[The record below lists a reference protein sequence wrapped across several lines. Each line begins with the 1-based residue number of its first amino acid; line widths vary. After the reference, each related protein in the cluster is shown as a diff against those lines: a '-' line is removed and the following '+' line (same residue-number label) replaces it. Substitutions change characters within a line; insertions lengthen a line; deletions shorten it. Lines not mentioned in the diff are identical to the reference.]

1 MSIVN
6 LFVIKGNRIY
16 FIRKHY
22 RKVQEML
29 KNQKDLSK
37 EDYYYLDA
45 GYLVL
50 DLNNKSIINSQM
62 AFTISQTEFYTIENL
77 K

>member
-6 LFVIKGNRIY
+6 LFVIKENKIY

-29 KNQKDLSK
+29 KNQKHLSK

-50 DLNNKSIINSQM
+50 DLDNKSIINSQH
-62 AFTISQTEFYTIENL
+62 AFAVKENEFCIIENL

>member
-1 MSIVN
+1 MSLVN

-29 KNQKDLSK
+29 KNQKDLVK
-37 EDYYYLDA
+37 EDYYYLDS

-50 DLNNKSIINSQM
+50 DLNNKTIVNSQM
-62 AFTISQTEFYTIENL
+62 AFAIPQTDFCIIENL

>member
-1 MSIVN
+1 MSLVN

-22 RKVQEML
+22 RKVQELL
-29 KNQKDLSK
+29 KNQKDLAK

-50 DLNNKSIINSQM
+50 DLNNKTIINCQD
-62 AFTISQTEFYTIENL
+62 AFALQKTNLAIISL
-77 K
+77 

>member
-1 MSIVN
+1 MSLVN

-22 RKVQEML
+22 RKVQELL

-50 DLNNKSIINSQM
+50 DLNNKSIINSQG
-62 AFTISQTEFYTIENL
+62 AFAIPQTEFYTIENL